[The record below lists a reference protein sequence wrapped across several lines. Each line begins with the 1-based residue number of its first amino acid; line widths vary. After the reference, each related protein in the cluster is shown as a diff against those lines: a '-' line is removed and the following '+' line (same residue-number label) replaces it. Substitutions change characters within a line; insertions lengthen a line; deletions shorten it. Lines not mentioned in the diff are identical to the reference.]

1 MIQSTKKYIL
11 LYLCI
16 SVLLFSCQQ
25 NSEAQLP
32 KGILDTDKMTS
43 VMVDIQLLEGLI
55 AVRTIQTEKINF
67 YYNTTF
73 KKHKIDKKT
82 FDRSIEYYTGH
93 PAELEIIY
101 QDVITELS
109 KKQASIQ
116 SKQDSINN

>member
-1 MIQSTKKYIL
+1 M
-11 LYLCI
+11 YLCI

-25 NSEAQLP
+25 NPEAHLP

-43 VMVDIQLLEGLI
+43 VMVDIQLVEGLI

-67 YYNTTF
+67 YYNSTF
-73 KKHKIDKKT
+73 KKHKIDKET
-82 FDRSIEYYTGH
+82 FDRSIEYYTDH

-116 SKQDSINN
+116 SKQDSTSN